1 MADFGG
7 CYSAFGDYIAAQ
19 QHASRAS
26 RGGPRFD
33 FRNIP
38 MDLRNVAIIAHVDH
52 GKTTLV
58 DRLLQQS
65 GVYRDNERQVERAMD
80 SNDLERERGITIL
93 AKAASVEWQGTRIN
107 IVDTPGH
114 ADFGG
119 EVERILNMVD
129 GALVLVDAAEG
140 PLPQTKFVVSKAL
153 KMGLKPIVV
162 INKVDRPDARATEV
176 VNEVFDLFAALD
188 ATDEQLDFP
197 ILYGSAKQGWMATS
211 LEGSHDDGMKP
222 LFDLVLRHVPPPQV
236 EEGPFKLLG
245 TIIEANNFLGR
256 IITGRI
262 TSGSVK
268 PNQAVKVLTRD
279 GALVENAR
287 VTKVLAFRG
296 LERVPLEEASAGD
309 IVALAG
315 MPNVTVAMTVCD
327 PSVDVPLPAQPI
339 DPPTLAMTFRVND
352 SPLAGTE
359 GSKVTGRMIRDRLL
373 REAEGN
379 VALRVRES
387 DDKDAMEVAGRGELQ
402 LGILIETMRREGFE
416 LSVSRPKVLLR
427 KDDAGELEEPIE
439 EVTIDV
445 DEEHSGI
452 VVQKMSE
459 RKAEMTELKP
469 SGGGRVRLV
478 FHAPTRGLI
487 GYQGELLTD
496 TRGTAIM
503 NRIFHGYAP
512 YKGAIQGRRNGVLIS
527 NDKGEAVAY
536 ALWNLEDRGPMM
548 IEPGWKVYTGMIVG
562 EHTRD
567 NDLIVNV
574 LKGKQLTNIRT
585 TSKDE
590 AVRLTPPI
598 RITHEKALANI
609 EDDEL
614 VEVTPKSIRLRKKL
628 LDENDRKKAER
639 QKEAEAV

>member
-1 MADFGG
+1 MK
-7 CYSAFGDYIAAQ
+7 
-19 QHASRAS
+19 
-26 RGGPRFD
+26 
-33 FRNIP
+33 
-38 MDLRNVAIIAHVDH
+38 LRNVAIIAHVDH

-65 GVYRDNERQVERAMD
+65 GSFRENQRVAERAMD

-93 AKAASVEWQGTRIN
+93 AKATSILWNDVRIN

-129 GALVLVDAAEG
+129 GAIVLVDAAEG

-153 KMGLKPIVV
+153 KMGLKPVVV
-162 INKVDRPDARATEV
+162 INKVDRPDARATQV

-197 ILYGSAKQGWMATS
+197 ILYGSAKEGWMAEKE
-211 LEGSHDDGMKP
+211 EGPKDKGMAP
-222 LFDLVLRHVPPPQV
+222 LFDLILRHVAPPKI
-236 EEGPFKLLG
+236 EEGPFRLLG
-245 TIIEANNFLGR
+245 TILEANSYLGR
-256 IITGRI
+256 IVTGRI

-268 PNQAVKVLTRD
+268 PNQMAKVLDRD
-279 GALVENAR
+279 GKVIEEGR
-287 VTKVLAFRG
+287 ISKVLAFRG
-296 LERVPLEEASAGD
+296 LERLALDEASAGD
-309 IVALAG
+309 IVSIAG
-315 MPNVTVAMTVCD
+315 LPQATVAHTICAPEVME
-327 PSVDVPLPAQPI
+327 PIFAQPI

-359 GSKVTGRMIRDRLL
+359 GDKVTSRMIRDRLL

-379 VALRVRES
+379 VALRVSES
-387 DDKDAMEVAGRGELQ
+387 ADKDSMEVAGRGELQ

-416 LSVSRPKVLLR
+416 LSVSRPKVLFL
-427 KDDAGELEEPIE
+427 KDETTGEVTEPVE
-439 EVTIDV
+439 EVIIDV

-459 RKAEMTELKP
+459 RKGEMIEMRP
-469 SGGGRVRLV
+469 SGGHRLRLV
-478 FHAPTRGLI
+478 FYAPTRGLI

-503 NRIFHGYAP
+503 NRIFHEYAP
-512 YKGAIQGRRNGVLIS
+512 YKGEVQGRRNGVLIS
-527 NDKGEAVAY
+527 TDAGEAVAF
-536 ALWNLEDRGPMM
+536 ALWNLEDHGPMM
-548 IEPGWKVYTGMIVG
+548 IEPGWKVYKGMIVG

-567 NDLIVNV
+567 NDLEVNV
-574 LKGKQLTNIRT
+574 LKGKKLTNIRT

-598 RITHEKALANI
+598 KMTLEKALAYI
-609 EDDEL
+609 QDDEL

-628 LDENDRKKAER
+628 LDPNDRKKEER
-639 QKEAEAV
+639 RKEAETV